1 MGVKKEYLKAAVD
14 TVMQMDPSL
23 DEEEVKKLVSSMMK
37 ESLSDPTIIMD
48 NNVTGENATTT
59 LTGLCTWIEERNPVI
74 SGNATF
80 YRQPTELLSPTSN
93 MLRALKKGR
102 KEVKNKMF
110 SFDPGSDEY
119 QMLDLDQQNKKV
131 IMNAE
136 YGGSGA
142 PTAAFYTKYSPAATT
157 LMAQSIITTMAAFFE
172 GFVGDNQKFFNVN
185 ECYDWMNVVI
195 SKEGEIPKW
204 VYRPTPEMVSRRIKH
219 HFFMANPKD
228 FPWIEQYIENC
239 TKDQLV
245 YLYYANNL
253 RQFIRDHIKVQEL
266 VGDILRSLPL
276 YQAAEKEVPAEFHDK
291 FPPSLG
297 KKSIE
302 DYNKWMSKEMFLNPY
317 KPPKCIE
324 FTLNEL
330 KTLVKKFVFVE
341 YLTPDSI
348 VKLNNHKRNT
358 VLLVDT
364 DSNVIN
370 ADIFVSFILTEIF
383 PGQTF
388 DRPKLYNEMIL
399 VNVLASLLDVGVAHL
414 LDFYGRMH
422 HMDEPS
428 RAELTMKNEF
438 MFRRFFIMLVKKRYA
453 ASIVLRE
460 GNIMIPFKPEI
471 KGMDFIK
478 AGVTDEVSNRFTSML
493 KNHILFSDDLE
504 LHELMRDLKSF
515 EREIYTD
522 LKRGGTIFLKPQ
534 QYKAEGAYQKLRD
547 SNGVVVGS
555 KAWAL
560 PVFRGSAV
568 WNELYPDKKI
578 YSLDRVKVI
587 KMIVNNEADLE
598 RIRHMYPNEY
608 EMAIEKIFR
617 SPNPD
622 IQKAGLRYICIP
634 NSLMEVPGWIV
645 ELIDHDVI
653 ISDVVASFRSV
664 LDALNIEPVVFKTPS
679 GTANVTSCLISL

>member
-1 MGVKKEYLKAAVD
+1 MGVKKDYLDAAVE
-14 TVMQMDPSL
+14 TMIQMDPTL
-23 DEEEVKKLVSSMMK
+23 DADEVRKIVSSMMK
-37 ESLSDPTIIMD
+37 ESMTDPTVVMD
-48 NNVTGENATTT
+48 NNVTGDGATIT
-59 LTGLCTWIEERNPVI
+59 LTKLCTWIEERVPVV

-80 YRQPTELLSPTSN
+80 YMQPTEMLSPTSN
-93 MLRALKKGR
+93 MLRSLKKGR
-102 KEVKNKMF
+102 KAVKNQMF
-110 SFDPGSDEY
+110 GFDPASDEY

-185 ECYDWMNVVI
+185 ECFDWMNVVI
-195 SKEGEIPKW
+195 HKDTKVPNWI
-204 VYRPTPEMVSRRIKH
+204 YRPTAAMVSRRIKE
-219 HFFMANPKD
+219 HFFMANIAD
-228 FPWIEQYIENC
+228 FPWIDQYVEHC
-239 TKDQLV
+239 TSDQLV

-253 RQFIRDHIKVQEL
+253 RQFVRDHLRVQEL
-266 VGDILRSLPL
+266 INTILRELPL
-276 YQAAEKEVPAEFHDK
+276 YQAAEKEVPIEFQDK
-291 FPPSLG
+291 FPPTLG
-297 KKSIE
+297 KKAVE
-302 DYNKWMSKEMFLNPY
+302 EYNKWMSKEMFLNPY
-317 KPPKCIE
+317 KPPECIE
-324 FTLNEL
+324 KPLSEL
-330 KTLVKKFVFVE
+330 KSLVMQFVFVE

-364 DSNVIN
+364 DSNIIN
-370 ADIFVSFILTEIF
+370 ADLFVAFILGEIF

-388 DRPKLYNEMIL
+388 NRPKLYNEMIL

-422 HMDEPS
+422 NMDEAS

-478 AGVTDEVSNRFTSML
+478 AGVTDEVSDRFTKML
-493 KNHILFSDDLE
+493 KDHILFSDEME
-504 LHELMRDLKSF
+504 LHELMKDLKSF
-515 EREIYTD
+515 EREIYMD
-522 LKRGGTIFLKPQ
+522 LKRGGTVFLKPQ

-547 SNGVVVGS
+547 ANGAVVGS

-587 KMIVNNEADLE
+587 KMVVNGTIDME
-598 RIRHMYPNEY
+598 RIKHKYPDEY
-608 EMAIEKIFR
+608 QMAMDKVFH
-617 SPNPD
+617 SPNID

-634 NSLMEVPGWIV
+634 NSLMEVPSWIV
-645 ELIDHDVI
+645 ELVDYDAI
-653 ISDVVASFRSV
+653 ISDVIASFRSV